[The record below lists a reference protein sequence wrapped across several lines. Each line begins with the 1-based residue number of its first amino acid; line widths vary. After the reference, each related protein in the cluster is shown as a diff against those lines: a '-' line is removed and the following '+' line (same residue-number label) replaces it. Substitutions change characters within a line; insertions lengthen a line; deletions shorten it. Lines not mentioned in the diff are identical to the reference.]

1 MKRCKTNKINEM
13 EYLNNLK
20 ACINCK
26 FQNNC
31 SDTPFPNDLEE
42 CCDKW
47 IQQNLKIITNV

>member
-1 MKRCKTNKINEM
+1 MKKYKTNKIDKM

-31 SDTPFPNDLEE
+31 SDISFPDDLEE

-47 IQQNLKIITNV
+47 VYQS

>member
-1 MKRCKTNKINEM
+1 MKKHKTNKIDEM

-31 SDTPFPNDLEE
+31 SDIPFPNDLEE

-47 IQQNLKIITNV
+47 IRQSYTNVQ